1 MENYLNF
8 VFCGPCGDDSM
19 VVASDGVKGKKI
31 GQKERFLQELSHLE
45 KAQKSGIVSLQ
56 EYKQVKLV
64 LEKKITAFEKQ
75 TKQDAVKEKIIE
87 DLVGKPLTP
96 SKKGSEKYFVRLDKE
111 KEVPLLSSQKQAKAT
126 KEASKKLPKKETEK
140 SSAEKHTIAITQQE
154 TASLDTSGTILPSSS
169 AERSPSP
176 MIPSESESPPF
187 KHIDDLVNDQEPH
200 WRLGFVMLTLFL
212 LILLYVKFTS
222 FGSVDP
228 VVSVDVYLDYSS
240 SYSHETYT
248 LMQELLATYD
258 DRLWLNYHLVG
269 PGEQNALAS
278 AAIACAED
286 QGQEATYLQV
296 LFTKDP
302 ASWKTVDDLLLFS
315 QDLGLDTSLF
325 RLCMEGDVK
334 MMLYTREVNA
344 ALAEDITYTPTL
356 VINSKKIVGAVG
368 AEAVQQVIDTELQSL
383 G

>member
-1 MENYLNF
+1 
-8 VFCGPCGDDSM
+8 M

-56 EYKQVKLV
+56 EYKQVKQV

-75 TKQDAVKEKIIE
+75 TKQDAAKEKVVE

-126 KEASKKLPKKETEK
+126 KETSKKLPKK
-140 SSAEKHTIAITQQE
+140 E

-169 AERSPSP
+169 AERSPSL
-176 MIPSESESPPF
+176 MIPPESESPPF
-187 KHIDDLVNDQEPH
+187 KNIDDIVDDQEPH

-228 VVSVDVYLDYSS
+228 VVSVDVYLDYTS
-240 SYSHETYT
+240 SYSHETYNF
-248 LMQELLATYD
+248 MQELLEMYD

-286 QGQEATYLQV
+286 QGQGTAYLQA

-302 ASWKTVDDLLLFS
+302 ASWKTVVDLLLFS
-315 QDLGLDTSLF
+315 QDLGLDASLF
-325 RLCMEGDVK
+325 RLCVEGDVK
-334 MMLYTREVNA
+334 MILYTREVNA

-368 AEAVQQVIDTELQSL
+368 AEAIQQVIDSELTAL